1 MKRLLLV
8 LVMMGLPMRVFAQ
21 TSQNESADRKD
32 TAWSRSV
39 AAEVAGDL
47 AGAED
52 ILSEAWGADGGN
64 YFIQLRRAYLALL
77 QGRFSQAEARYAA
90 LQASDEGAADPDV
103 TAGLNAARTRT
114 PLPGS
119 PAVEASARATPEVWG
134 ALVGQ
139 SLGNTSYLGGAIFAH
154 VPVRVTPELRLH
166 VAGRYVDYQRQ
177 GGGSRWAFGQTGA
190 RQITLG
196 DGFLG
201 ADYQRPWWGMDA
213 LGVYEKLSGTSTLA
227 GGSLRGRV
235 GQRYGIMMDGTVLL
249 SAGSSANWQV
259 VPLAFFW
266 PVPSLGLRAG
276 ARLTFD
282 GRQSTSA
289 MAGASLFLGGH
300 SLHVDG
306 HLGKERAAL
315 NPGSF
320 SLLSLSGDAT
330 LGGTLTLALRLGPTV
345 RLLAQ
350 AQGERLTSDGA
361 DGSYWSAALG
371 VDMAFGSL

>member
-8 LVMMGLPMRVFAQ
+8 LLMTGLPMAAFAQ
-21 TSQNESADRKD
+21 KNDAEGEDGKD
-32 TAWSRSV
+32 TAWTRSV
-39 AAEVAGDL
+39 AAEVAGDI

-52 ILSEAWGADGGN
+52 ILIEAWGADGGN

-77 QGRFSQAEARYAA
+77 QGRFSQAQARYAA

-103 TAGLNAARTRT
+103 AAGLHAARTRI
-114 PLPGS
+114 LPGS
-119 PAVEASARATPEVWG
+119 SASEVPARFHPEVWG

-154 VPVRVTPELRLH
+154 VPVRITPELRFH

-190 RQITLG
+190 RRITLG
-196 DGFLG
+196 DVFLG
-201 ADYQRPWWGMDA
+201 ADYQRPWWGVDA
-213 LGVYEKLSGTSTLA
+213 LGVYEKLSGSSSLA

-235 GQRYGIMMDGTVLL
+235 GQRFGLMMDGTLL

-266 PVPSLGLRAG
+266 PVSILGLRAG
-276 ARLTFD
+276 TRLTFD
-282 GRQSTSA
+282 GRQSTSV

-300 SLHVDG
+300 SLHMDG
-306 HLGKERAAL
+306 HLGNERAAL

-320 SLLSLSGDAT
+320 SLLNLSGDAT
-330 LGGTLTLALRLGPTV
+330 LGGTLTLALRLSKTV

-361 DGSYWSAALG
+361 DGAYWSASLG